1 MSLMFQGAV
10 DDGAIISD
18 GLLARWI
25 LDGDLLDSV
34 GSANGTLV
42 GSGVTIGSDGL
53 NMTGA
58 NGGARFGDQDWFYGE
73 DKQWS
78 YTSRIFLRS
87 LDNQSRLLC
96 KTADS
101 ACSANE
107 RELFSGIGPAS
118 ADARLFIRIY
128 SVITGSPWIQ
138 IRSLSSIS
146 ALTNHIVAITYDG
159 TIGSFATV
167 SRFRFFVDGAEWSVE
182 LDVENS
188 GPTDHISNA
197 VSQVSLGTH
206 VRGNG
211 NICGNYYTDGRIW
224 DSRVY
229 GRVLTP
235 AEAISITNGTG

>member
-58 NGGARFGDQDWFYGE
+58 NGGARFGDQDWFQGE

-78 YTSRIFLRS
+78 YTTGMFLHS
-87 LDNQSRLLC
+87 LDTSSRLLC

-101 ACSANE
+101 GCSVNE
-107 RELFSGIGPAS
+107 RELFSGVGAAS
-118 ADARLFIRIY
+118 AGAPLVIRIY
-128 SVITGSPWIQ
+128 GTVTSAVYIQ
-138 IRSLSSIS
+138 INSLSSIS

-159 TIGSFATV
+159 TIGSLATV
-167 SRFRFFVDGAEWSVE
+167 DRFRFFVDGAEWSVE
-182 LDVENS
+182 LAAASQETGDY
-188 GPTDHISNA
+188 IANA
-197 VSQVSLGTH
+197 SSQVSLGTH
-206 VRGNG
+206 VRANG
-211 NICGNYYTDGRIW
+211 NTCGNYYTDGRIW